1 MRGYALTSAVALCF
15 AASLTAAAAA
25 PPSSARVATDTA
37 AQAVRTVPAP
47 VLVDCLW
54 HPRVRPADFVLA
66 CGDGNSRLASLR
78 WTRWGQ
84 ESARAEG
91 VNWVND
97 CKPYCAA
104 GRFHEYA
111 VVVRLDHVRPWKKH
125 PQVLHYD
132 RMTLVYPGNRPDSF
146 PRTVVYPLWD

>member
-1 MRGYALTSAVALCF
+1 VASNAAVRA
-15 AASLTAAAAA
+15 TPAA
-25 PPSSARVATDTA
+25 PV
-37 AQAVRTVPAP
+37 P

-78 WTRWGQ
+78 WTRWGSD
-84 ESARAEG
+84 SARAEG

-104 GRFHEYA
+104 GHFHEYA
-111 VVVRLDHVRPWKKH
+111 VVVRLDKVRPWKKH
-125 PQVLHYD
+125 PRVRHYD
-132 RMTLVYPGNRPDSF
+132 RMTLVYPRNRPESF
-146 PRTVVYPLWD
+146 PQTVVYPLWD